1 MSHGGL
7 YYKADIDEQSPPA
20 LGRTVDDATLE
31 WWGKQ
36 DPKIRDEALTE
47 GDPTSVETI
56 TNELNKFLV
65 GVDLNPS
72 QVSAFDIVIFRKLVF
87 SS

>member
-1 MSHGGL
+1 M
-7 YYKADIDEQSPPA
+7 YYKADIDEQSA

-65 GVDLNPS
+65 GVDPTWS
-72 QVSAFDIVIFRKLVF
+72 QGLLLILLF
-87 SS
+87 